1 MADYSTLH
9 IFGYGECQVIG
20 DNFNYKVPT
29 SSCTTAQAVIDNV
42 YAQKPQGSTA
52 SYDYH
57 AINIFNNLF
66 ADWQP
71 NSGDGFRVQYDQ
83 LSAVEINALVD
94 EIIALA
100 TTTTTTSS
108 TTTIQP

>member
-1 MADYSTLH
+1 MAAYNTLH

-20 DNFNYKVPT
+20 DSFNYKVAT
-29 SSCTTAQAVIDNV
+29 SLCTTAQAVIDNV

-57 AINIFNNLF
+57 AINIFDNMF

-71 NSGDGFRVQYDQ
+71 NTGDGFRAQYDT
-83 LSAVEINALVD
+83 LNATEINALVD
-94 EIIALA
+94 QIISLATA
-100 TTTTTTSS
+100 TTTTTTL
-108 TTTIQP
+108 QP

>member
-1 MADYSTLH
+1 MAAFNTLH

-20 DNFNYKVPT
+20 DGFNYKVAT
-29 SSCTTAQAVIDNV
+29 SLCTTAQAVIDNV

-57 AINIFNNLF
+57 AINIFDNMF

-71 NSGDGFRVQYDQ
+71 NSGDGFRVEYSQ
-83 LSAVEINALVD
+83 LSSTEINALVD
-94 EIIALA
+94 QIISLATA
-100 TTTTTTSS
+100 TTTTTTL
-108 TTTIQP
+108 QP